1 MNFIKGLS
9 SKINELARLIIFL
22 IIVGYVVFSIF
33 GNYGTILPTLEAVVP
48 LAIILT
54 GIVYLQFMKKEFAA
68 HFALFVG
75 FFLAVGTNFINSL
88 LSLRFKPFGFA
99 IPLNGES
106 FIQIVAFLYLL
117 LMIISLF
124 LTLKPKAKVTRKDL
138 LFTGIMV
145 GVFFYLRGGIYLSI
159 AKLLLP
165 AISLLFGL
173 PLATILFLLAGV
185 ADVPFDFLFRILNQN
200 VLSIPISYYLFSFF
214 AFYLIYGAVKG
225 IIGEL
230 KKK

>member
-1 MNFIKGLS
+1 MNFIKGLT
-9 SKINELARLIIFL
+9 SKINEMARLIIFL
-22 IIVGYVVFSIF
+22 IIIGYLIF
-33 GNYGTILPTLEAVVP
+33 AKFKNYGTILPTLEVIIP
-48 LAIILT
+48 FAIILM
-54 GIVYLQFMKKEFAA
+54 GVVYLQLMKKEFAA
-68 HFALFVG
+68 HFALFMG
-75 FFLAVGTNFINSL
+75 FFLSVGNVFTNTL

-99 IPLNGES
+99 TQLSGEL
-106 FIQIVAFLYLL
+106 FIQLVAFIYLIFML
-117 LMIISLF
+117 ISLYF
-124 LTLKPKAKVTRKDL
+124 TLKPKAKVTRKDL
-138 LFTGIMV
+138 LFTGVMV

-185 ADVPFDFLFRILNQN
+185 ADVPFDFLYRVLNQN
-200 VLSIPISYYLFSFF
+200 LLSIPISYYVFSLF

-225 IIGEL
+225 ITKEL